1 MLPFRNNRNSADNG
15 WRAVQQRIDDAIQRR
30 NLSMLLEHG
39 VPDRLM
45 TRAREY
51 IQGMLDQANDLRTQ
65 AQALSASNQQGT
77 GNNEYT
83 TLDPDFTLLR
93 QRDIENLG
101 VNAARLTML
110 LNIEQILRVTQEASN
125 TRRGLS
131 LLEKLKRRW
140 R

>member
-1 MLPFRNNRNSADNG
+1 
-15 WRAVQQRIDDAIQRR
+15 
-30 NLSMLLEHG
+30 
-39 VPDRLM
+39 M

-51 IQGMLDQANDLRTQ
+51 VQGLLDQASDLRTQ

-77 GNNEYT
+77 ANNEYT

-110 LNIEQILRVTQEASN
+110 LNIDQIMRVTQEASN
-125 TRRGLS
+125 TRRGS
-131 LLEKLKRRW
+131 KLLEKLKRRW